1 MTVYRSVRGESQDAA
16 LVSLAANGDGEAFAL
31 LYRRYRRDVWT
42 LCFYL
47 CLRNHHDAEEAMQE
61 TFLKAWHGLHK
72 YRAKGTFKSWLLTIC
87 RNVCV
92 DRVHRAPTK
101 PVALEA
107 CAEHEVSDHASS
119 SDHLERILLRATLA
133 KLLRDECEAWFL
145 VDVLGCT
152 SEEAAQI
159 VGSRA
164 ASTVR
169 SRVTRARLQI
179 ADALSDDPAPVI
191 PTASETE
198 ICGLY
203 HSPLEKAIVAALM
216 QRSAQATAGSRSTR
230 FVRARRT
237 NITRDDAYQAG
248 RSCGLNVAG
257 WPPSGIRDGFD
268 LIGFLDELDGSVP
281 TGTPILTIVYSPGT
295 AATERWCDG
304 HPHWQLRHTSADRS
318 WRTEAERL
326 LVRCT
331 PLPAQHRTRHVLAL
345 LDGAIGGRGRAS
357 AVALSGSSRAPAGIE
372 MRVTC
377 QPSRVSC
384 ASQRYVR
391 RSGCSRLSAVARC
404 SACSRVMLQAYGRV
418 VSIASE
424 SPQLGSQ

>member
-1 MTVYRSVRGESQDAA
+1 V

-31 LYRRYRRDVWT
+31 LYGRYRRPVWT
-42 LCFYL
+42 LCYYL

-61 TFLKAWHGLHK
+61 TFLKAWRSLHK

-87 RNVCV
+87 RNVCI

-101 PVALEA
+101 PVALDA
-107 CAEHEVSDHASS
+107 CAEHAVTDHVSSPAHI
-119 SDHLERILLRATLA
+119 ERILLRATLA
-133 KLLRDECEAWFL
+133 ELPRDECEAWFL

-179 ADALSDDPAPVI
+179 AEALSEDPAPVS
-191 PTASETE
+191 PRATETE

-216 QRSAQATAGSRSTR
+216 QHSAQAAAGSRSAQ

-237 NITRDDAYQAG
+237 SIARNDARQTG
-248 RSCGLNVAG
+248 RSCALDVAT

-268 LIGFLDELDGSVP
+268 LIGFFDELDGSVP
-281 TGTPILTIVYSPGT
+281 AGTPIFAIVYSPGT
-295 AATERWCDG
+295 AATARWCDR
-304 HPHWQLRHTSADRS
+304 HPHWDLRHTSADGS

-326 LVRCT
+326 LVRCA
-331 PLPAQHRTRHVLAL
+331 PSPEQHKTRHVLAL
-345 LDGAIGGRGRAS
+345 LDTGKPFVWTCS
-357 AVALSGSSRAPAGIE
+357 PIE
-372 MRVTC
+372 
-377 QPSRVSC
+377 
-384 ASQRYVR
+384 
-391 RSGCSRLSAVARC
+391 RSL
-404 SACSRVMLQAYGRV
+404 
-418 VSIASE
+418 
-424 SPQLGSQ
+424 